1 MRWRILVRQ
10 RPVTKRSVQ
19 YHASI
24 SSTISEKD
32 HTAFLIMPDGGC
44 GAGVVL
50 WCVRAVLRR
59 GQTPL
64 DIAVGLSTTYEFM
77 SQKE

>member
-1 MRWRILVRQ
+1 
-10 RPVTKRSVQ
+10 
-19 YHASI
+19 
-24 SSTISEKD
+24 
-32 HTAFLIMPDGGC
+32 MPDGGC